1 MPRKLIQ
8 LNYKA
13 NNHRCLLLLVKYKYR
28 SPSKSLNSL
37 VQIINPSITWHT
49 PESKLFETLS
59 YVQFFLHR
67 MGFHCAEYE
76 YANHIQDHTVTD
88 KRKFN
93 SQTKIASHTWS
104 HLDLFAQKENVKM
117 VNRDYTHFYKFKI
130 WLQEQVNLEAHL
142 GLFDLT
148 AF

>member
-1 MPRKLIQ
+1 
-8 LNYKA
+8 
-13 NNHRCLLLLVKYKYR
+13 
-28 SPSKSLNSL
+28 
-37 VQIINPSITWHT
+37 
-49 PESKLFETLS
+49 
-59 YVQFFLHR
+59 
-67 MGFHCAEYE
+67 MGFPCAEYE

-88 KRKFN
+88 MSKFN

-130 WLQEQVNLEAHL
+130 WLQEQVNLEAHF
-142 GLFDLT
+142 GLNDLT